1 MTKEEIRALQKA
13 GKLKG
18 IKGIEDFLDSDVETE
33 ESDSDGEGKKKKKKK
48 NKNGDDV
55 FRLEKLI
62 DHKCTS

>member
-33 ESDSDGEGKKKKKKK
+33 ESDSDGEGNKKKKKKK
-48 NKNGDDV
+48 NNGDDV
-55 FRLEKLI
+55 FR
-62 DHKCTS
+62 